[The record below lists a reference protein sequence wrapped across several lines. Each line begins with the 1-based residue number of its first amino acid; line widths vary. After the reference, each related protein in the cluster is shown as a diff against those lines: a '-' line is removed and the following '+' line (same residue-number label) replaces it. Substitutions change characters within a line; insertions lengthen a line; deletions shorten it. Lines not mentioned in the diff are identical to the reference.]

1 MLIATDIGN
10 SFITIGYF
18 TSKGLLVQRIPTL
31 PLKDPEEYRQL
42 LHAFIK
48 ENNIE
53 KGEGASIISSVV
65 SSHTGALVAAVEGL
79 PGVIAGS
86 TLVINDQLAGIRF
99 RIPHPDEL
107 GTDRIANAVA
117 AYSLVGKPVVVI
129 DFGTATTISVIDASG
144 DYLGGAIMPGIGL
157 MNEALGM
164 KTSKLRKVEVVKPE
178 TALGRDTAGC
188 ILSGLLIGTAGAVER
203 IVEEIENETGAS
215 YDVILTGGN
224 CLLVEAFMRRPHRV
238 RSQLTLEGLKILYEK
253 NRPQ

>member
-1 MLIATDIGN
+1 MIIATDIGN

-18 TSKGLLVQRIPTL
+18 TSKVLLVQRIPTL
-31 PLKDPEEYRQL
+31 PLKSPEEYRQQ

-53 KGEGASIISSVV
+53 KVEGASIISSVV
-65 SSHTGALVAAVEGL
+65 SSHTGTLREAIEGL
-79 PGVIAGS
+79 PGQTAGS
-86 TLVINDQLAGIRF
+86 TLVIDHRLAGIRF
-99 RIPHPDEL
+99 RIDHPEEL

-117 AYSLVGKPVVVI
+117 AYALLRKPVVVI
-129 DFGTATTISVIDASG
+129 DFGTATTITVIDGNG

-164 KTSKLRKVEVVKPE
+164 KTSKLRKVEVVQPE
-178 TALGRDTAGC
+178 TALGRDTVAC
-188 ILSGLLIGTAGAVER
+188 ILSGLFIGTAGAVER
-203 IVEEIENETGAS
+203 IVAEIENETGAL

-224 CLLVEAFMRRPHRV
+224 CLLVDAFMRRPHMV
-238 RSQLTLEGLKILYEK
+238 RPDLTLEGLKILYEK

>member
-1 MLIATDIGN
+1 MLIVTDIGN

-31 PLKDPEEYRQL
+31 PLKNPEEYRQL

-65 SSHTGALVAAVEGL
+65 SSHTGALIAAVEGL
-79 PGVIAGS
+79 PGMTAGS
-86 TLVINDQLAGIRF
+86 TLVVNNRAAGIGL

-117 AYSLVGKPVVVI
+117 AHALVSKPVVVI
-129 DFGTATTISVIDASG
+129 DFGTATTITVIDASG

-164 KTSKLRKVEVVKPE
+164 KTSKLRKVDVVKPDN
-178 TALGRDTAGC
+178 ALGRDTAGC
-188 ILSGLLIGTAGAVER
+188 ILSGLFIGSAGAVER
-203 IVEEIENETGAS
+203 IVAEIEKETGEA
-215 YDVILTGGN
+215 YDMILTGGN
-224 CLLVEAFMRRPHRV
+224 CLMVESFMRRPHRV
-238 RSQLTLEGLKILYEK
+238 RPDLTLEGLKILYEK

>member
-10 SFITIGYF
+10 SSVTIGYF
-18 TSKGLLVQRIPTL
+18 TSRGLLVQRIPTI
-31 PLKDPEEYRQL
+31 PLKSPEEYRQR

-48 ENNIE
+48 EKNVE

-65 SSHTGALVAAVEGL
+65 SNHTRTLIKAIEGL
-79 PGVIAGS
+79 PGQTEGS
-86 TLVINDQLAGIRF
+86 TLVVDHRLAGIRF
-99 RIPHPDEL
+99 RIDRPEEL

-117 AYSLVGKPVVVI
+117 AYALLRKPVVVI
-129 DFGTATTISVIDASG
+129 DFGTATTITVIDGNG

-157 MNEALGM
+157 MNEALAM

-188 ILSGLLIGTAGAVER
+188 ILSGLIIGTSGAVER
-203 IVEEIENETGAS
+203 IVAEIENETGTL

-224 CLLVEAFMRRPHRV
+224 CLLVDTFMRKPHMVRPD
-238 RSQLTLEGLKILYEK
+238 LTLEGLKILYEK
-253 NRPQ
+253 NRP